1 MLIWG
6 LDGFIVQIEKD
17 DHVALTKKKK
27 RWKNESAAMKRDE
40 DEEKVNEGKR

>member
-17 DHVALTKKKK
+17 DHFALTKK

>member
-17 DHVALTKKKK
+17 DHVALTKKK
-27 RWKNESAAMKRDE
+27 RWNESVAMKRDE

>member
-17 DHVALTKKKK
+17 DHVALTKKK

>member
-17 DHVALTKKKK
+17 DHFALTKRK
-27 RWKNESAAMKRDE
+27 RWENESAAMKGDE

>member
-17 DHVALTKKKK
+17 DHVVTKKK